1 MKKYSKKTSKNYLS
15 QILLNTK
22 QYLSNNKYF
31 IKNTNESEGPLNLL
45 SSRDRDTNDNNEN
58 QLVQSLEHFSS
69 FNKSNTTASRNYMTN
84 SDSYNNSNTKNN
96 NAKKLFNSSSL
107 SHYQRIVLGSKILS
121 SSEDILPP
129 PLFIEERKN
138 NDKNAELILSKV
150 IEKKPGA
157 NIGFH
162 KPKFFNEKLS
172 LCLNNLN
179 SLCEVNTTKKYF
191 FSKTKKNTK
200 NNKKLYNISKN
211 NLLREIILNEYNEK
225 DLVNDE
231 YKKLGDFKFYN
242 KWIKTKLMEL
252 KNEIPAEENL
262 HKTFEK
268 EYINSKYYKPLLNL
282 YSLSVSFMC
291 KGKYH
296 LFHIPFE
303 FLPLF
308 YYKNMSYLKYILIS
322 IFKFDNNFE
331 DIIIDYDEISNLLF
345 CCKQFDF
352 KNDKNEIK
360 VNKNN
365 EKVNKNLLKNAG
377 LLFRRKHKKMS
388 VKLYNNETKHAIK
401 NYLNNNIATN
411 INLNELYKSKFA
423 FMKKS
428 KYNAKEIKIK
438 QKELN
443 FSNNHL
449 EEKNLYKCIYN
460 KFLFKWYTP
469 EYNYDI
475 TVKAPE
481 AVFQAGRIIVRAYI
495 DIELIFYLLEN
506 NFKNWDLYISQYIF
520 SYKECHKNMNNLLS
534 IKSTDSL
541 FINEYNSLPL
551 LNNTLSTRHMREIYT
566 NNKINDLNKEK
577 ICQFSNLSK
586 QFEFLYT
593 DKNNNNY
600 IKIFHSFFITTKSQ
614 ENQEMN
620 KKNYCFDFNFY
631 HMRILNKIARIQGLK
646 FFLKKLIYIDR
657 QTSCLKFKYDELVS
671 LANEY
676 YNVLE
681 KYEPN
686 LNGEETTI
694 KMKER
699 NKDAIKITIDFPVLE
714 TIKYNNKNM
723 NNCFESDYDK
733 VTFNGISLDKLN
745 QLCKTDFREWPDILL
760 N

>member
-1 MKKYSKKTSKNYLS
+1 MK
-15 QILLNTK
+15 
-22 QYLSNNKYF
+22 
-31 IKNTNESEGPLNLL
+31 
-45 SSRDRDTNDNNEN
+45 
-58 QLVQSLEHFSS
+58 
-69 FNKSNTTASRNYMTN
+69 
-84 SDSYNNSNTKNN
+84 
-96 NAKKLFNSSSL
+96 
-107 SHYQRIVLGSKILS
+107 
-121 SSEDILPP
+121 
-129 PLFIEERKN
+129 
-138 NDKNAELILSKV
+138 
-150 IEKKPGA
+150 
-157 NIGFH
+157 
-162 KPKFFNEKLS
+162 
-172 LCLNNLN
+172 
-179 SLCEVNTTKKYF
+179 
-191 FSKTKKNTK
+191 
-200 NNKKLYNISKN
+200 
-211 NLLREIILNEYNEK
+211 
-225 DLVNDE
+225 
-231 YKKLGDFKFYN
+231 
-242 KWIKTKLMEL
+242 
-252 KNEIPAEENL
+252 
-262 HKTFEK
+262 
-268 EYINSKYYKPLLNL
+268 NSKFN
-282 YSLSVSFMC
+282 V
-291 KGKYH
+291 
-296 LFHIPFE
+296 
-303 FLPLF
+303 
-308 YYKNMSYLKYILIS
+308 
-322 IFKFDNNFE
+322 
-331 DIIIDYDEISNLLF
+331 
-345 CCKQFDF
+345 
-352 KNDKNEIK
+352 
-360 VNKNN
+360 
-365 EKVNKNLLKNAG
+365 
-377 LLFRRKHKKMS
+377 R
-388 VKLYNNETKHAIK
+388 
-401 NYLNNNIATN
+401 
-411 INLNELYKSKFA
+411 
-423 FMKKS
+423 
-428 KYNAKEIKIK
+428 EIKIK
-438 QKELN
+438 KKELN

-541 FINEYNSLPL
+541 FINEYNSLPIL
-551 LNNTLSTRHMREIYT
+551 SSTLSTRHMREIYT

-577 ICQFSNLSK
+577 TCQFSNLSK

-614 ENQEMN
+614 ENQEIN
-620 KKNYCFDFNFY
+620 KKKYCFDFNFY
-631 HMRILNKIARIQGLK
+631 HMRILNKISRIQGLK

-745 QLCKTDFREWPDILL
+745 QLCKTDFHEWPNILL